1 MLNGHLTVI
10 YICVCV
16 CSDVPCGLMRGVL
29 YWLMTHQPS
38 KGFYLADEPR
48 GGSFSSLA
56 AEVAAVRK
64 AAPGALSF
72 INLLPSNVSG
82 VGRGTNAARWA
93 REWGAPNY
101 TAYVRGLVDVVDPDV
116 VCFDHYPT
124 FGRNVAGKRENDT
137 REDYVRNLALAGGV
151 TWEAGIPLWQYF
163 NIVPYGG
170 RHEDPTEAQVR
181 GKPNAIRLLPS
192 DAEQARTPHTAFQ
205 FLG

>member
-1 MLNGHLTVI
+1 
-10 YICVCV
+10 
-16 CSDVPCGLMRGVL
+16 MRGDC
-29 YWLMTHQPS
+29 TADCTP
-38 KGFYLADEPR
+38 KGFYLADEPSGR
-48 GGSFSSLA
+48 TFSSLA

-82 VGRGTNAARWA
+82 RGKGTNAARWA

-101 TAYVRGLVDVVDPDV
+101 TAYVRALVDVVDPDV

-181 GKPNAIRLLPS
+181 ENPNATHTHTPS
-192 DAEQARTPHTAFQ
+192 YTHTHTHILIHSHVNPDDV
-205 FLG
+205 LGAMADCNLAGVRGDGAALF